1 LRFGWPYWA
10 IRKTKTTT
18 GYREGPVGLSNF
30 WRRANNF
37 DTARQARTAKPPKLR
52 LAVTVP
58 GLHDGPLQTTTS
70 ACTLSPHS
78 AIIVDAA
85 SPARHT
91 LHPRP
96 TPHATDPR
104 HRHPPPPE
112 APPCPPQRA
121 RAGRSTRRT
130 SPTTRS
136 RRRRSRPS
144 PTSESARVWKS
155 APAKHV
161 TETSKC

>member
-1 LRFGWPYWA
+1 
-10 IRKTKTTT
+10 
-18 GYREGPVGLSNF
+18 VGLSNF

-58 GLHDGPLQTTTS
+58 GLHDRPLQTTTS

-85 SPARHT
+85 SPTRHT

-96 TPHATDPR
+96 TPHATDPITTAHRRLKRR
-104 HRHPPPPE
+104 HALRNGLELGEVPE
-112 APPCPPQRA
+112 EL
-121 RAGRSTRRT
+121 
-130 SPTTRS
+130 
-136 RRRRSRPS
+136 RRRRGRGEEDHAPHRRVSLPACGS
-144 PTSESARVWKS
+144 QSAR
-155 APAKHV
+155 
-161 TETSKC
+161 